1 MRVLITGG
9 AGFLGSHLAE
19 GFIGR
24 GDEVF
29 VLDMAP
35 SLKVE
40 HLLSNP
46 NFHYVRDSVFNEG
59 MLESLI
65 MRADLVYH
73 LAAVVGVEHYVGDP
87 YQVLN
92 VNINGTQNVLKLAH
106 RYNKKVVMAS
116 TSEVYGRNTKVPF
129 KEDDDRVLGSTR
141 IDRWCYST
149 SKAVAEHFCFAY
161 RKLGL
166 PVVIVRYFNIYG
178 PRLDKIDVGR
188 VLTIFMGQ
196 LLRQEPLTVIGDGRQ
211 TRCFTYVSDAIRA
224 TMAAGLIPEAVG
236 DIFNI
241 GTDRETPILE
251 LAEAMIKIAGAKS
264 EVKFVL
270 QQKIYGESYEDI
282 PRRVPDNTKMR
293 TILKVTPEISLED
306 GLRKTIEWFQR
317 AHYESSGKERVQ

>member
-9 AGFLGSHLAE
+9 AGFLGSHLAH
-19 GFIGR
+19 GFIER

-35 SLKVE
+35 SLKIKDM
-40 HLLSNP
+40 LSSP
-46 NFHYVRDSVFNEG
+46 NFHYVRDSVFNES
-59 MLESLI
+59 MLETLI
-65 MRADLVYH
+65 ARADLIYH
-73 LAAVVGVEHYVGDP
+73 LAAIVGVENYVGDP
-87 YQVLN
+87 YEVLN
-92 VNINGTQNVLKLAH
+92 VNINGSQNVLKLAH
-106 RYNKKVVMAS
+106 RHNKKVVMAS

-149 SKAVAEHFCFAY
+149 SKAAVEHFCFAY

-178 PRLDKIDVGR
+178 PQLDKIDAGR

-196 LLRQEPLTVIGDGRQ
+196 LLRGEPVTVIGDGKQ
-211 TRCFTYVSDAIRA
+211 TRCFTYVSDAVRA
-224 TMAAGLIPEAVG
+224 TIAAGTIPEAVG
-236 DIFNI
+236 DVFNI

-251 LAEAMIKIAGAKS
+251 LAETMIRIMGGKS
-264 EVKFVL
+264 TIKYTP
-270 QQKIYGESYEDI
+270 QQAIYGESYEDI

-293 TILKVTPEISLED
+293 TVLNVTPEVSLEE
-306 GLRKTIEWFQR
+306 GLRKTIDWFKK
-317 AHYESSGKERVQ
+317 AYSDTAS

>member
-1 MRVLITGG
+1 MRIFITGG

-19 GFIGR
+19 GFLKR
-24 GDEVF
+24 GDDVT
-29 VLDMAP
+29 VMDMAP

-46 NFHYVRDSVFNEG
+46 RFRYVRDSIMNME
-59 MLESLI
+59 MLENLI
-65 MRADLVYH
+65 VQSDLVYH

-87 YQVLN
+87 YEVLN

-106 RYNKKVVMAS
+106 RYNKKVVFSS

-149 SKAVAEHFCFAY
+149 SKAAGEHFCFAY
-161 RKLGL
+161 RKIGL
-166 PVVIVRYFNIYG
+166 PVVIVRFFNIYG

-196 LLRQEPLTVIGDGRQ
+196 LLRNEPVTVIGDGKQ
-211 TRCFTYVSDAIRA
+211 TRCFTYVDDAIRA
-224 TMAAGLIPEAVG
+224 TMAAGLVPEAVG

-251 LAEAMIKIAGAKS
+251 LAQTMIKITGAKS
-264 EVKFVL
+264 SIQFVP
-270 QQKIYGESYEDI
+270 QEKIYGTSYEDI
-282 PRRVPDNTKMR
+282 PRRVPDNTKMK
-293 TILKVTPEISLED
+293 TILKVNCNVSLQE
-306 GLRKTIEWFQR
+306 GLKKTIDWFQK
-317 AHYESSGKERVQ
+317 AHFEASKAPVGK